1 MSDSVTPWAV
11 AHQAP
16 PSPEFSRQEYWSGL
30 SFPSPGDLPDPGI
43 ELGSPALQADALPS
57 EPPGRHQINIYFK
70 GGLVEMR
77 EEGRSRRGYNVTK
90 SLEVVLTG
98 AIFSLIRNTRHKRN
112 GSQAGS

>member
-1 MSDSVTPWAV
+1 
-11 AHQAP
+11 
-16 PSPEFSRQEYWSGL
+16 
-30 SFPSPGDLPDPGI
+30 
-43 ELGSPALQADALPS
+43 
-57 EPPGRHQINIYFK
+57 
-70 GGLVEMR
+70 MR